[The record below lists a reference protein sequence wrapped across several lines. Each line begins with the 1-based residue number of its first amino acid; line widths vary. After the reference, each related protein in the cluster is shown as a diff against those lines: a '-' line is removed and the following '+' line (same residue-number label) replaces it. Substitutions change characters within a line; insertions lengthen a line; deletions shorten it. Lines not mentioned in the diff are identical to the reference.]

1 MSAVYGTGHFR
12 LMNAAVAESA
22 MITPRMPSPIGHA
35 LTGLAAA
42 WFADLVPGDRTW
54 RSAPESASWFRRAG
68 GGLTLTL
75 VALGAAAD
83 LDLLFTTHR
92 TVTHSIGAVLLVGAL
107 AAAWA
112 ANAQRPVARVALMC
126 AGAYATHLFVDW
138 LSVDLSQPRGIQAL
152 WPFRR
157 EWFISGID
165 LFRQT
170 ERRHLWTFATM
181 ATNVRTIAQEILILA
196 PIVVV
201 LWLVRV
207 KTLTRLPPEMARG
220 DHAAK

>member
-1 MSAVYGTGHFR
+1 MI
-12 LMNAAVAESA
+12 AA
-22 MITPRMPSPIGHA
+22 TMPSPIGHA
-35 LTGLAAA
+35 LAGLAAA
-42 WFADLVPGDRTW
+42 WSADLVPGDRTW
-54 RSAPESASWFRRAG
+54 RSTPESASWFRRAG
-68 GGLTLTL
+68 GGLTLTC

-83 LDLLFTTHR
+83 LDLLFMTHR
-92 TVTHSIGAVLLVGAL
+92 AVTHSIGAVLLVGAL

-170 ERRHLWTFATM
+170 ERRQLWTLATM
-181 ATNVRTIAQEILILA
+181 VTNVKAIAQEIAILA
-196 PIVVV
+196 SIVVV
-201 LWLVRV
+201 VWLVRV
-207 KTLTRLPPEMARG
+207 KALTRLPSEMARG